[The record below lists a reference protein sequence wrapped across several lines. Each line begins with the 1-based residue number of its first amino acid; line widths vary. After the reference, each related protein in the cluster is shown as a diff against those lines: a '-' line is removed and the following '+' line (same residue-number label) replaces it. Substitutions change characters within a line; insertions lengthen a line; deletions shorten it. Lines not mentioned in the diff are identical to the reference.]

1 MKASN
6 NRIFYRMKGT
16 TEAMDTT
23 RAEQLR
29 MLGLKL
35 LQQQWDHT
43 LSEAMKK
50 KPSYLRFLCDI
61 IQREYEYKT
70 ENRRLKRLKDAK
82 IPEML
87 VMETFPFQRQPR
99 LKKKMV
105 LQLYDSLDYMKQ
117 KRVLL
122 LVGPIGCGKTGPAT
136 AYLVHAINQ
145 GARGRFIDFKDLLA
159 QLYQSMADHSETKVL
174 KRFAAIDCLLID
186 EVGYMPLDTNQ
197 AGLFFDIMK
206 QRHRKNCTI
215 ITSQLGFEDWNT
227 FINNDHIA
235 AALID
240 RITENCT
247 VFNMTRCLSIR
258 QKNVMYATEKNM
270 K

>member
-1 MKASN
+1 
-6 NRIFYRMKGT
+6 
-16 TEAMDTT
+16 MDTT
-23 RAEQLR
+23 IAEHLK
-29 MLGLKL
+29 MPDLKL
-35 LQQQWDHT
+35 LKQQWDDN
-43 LSEAMKK
+43 LAEAVKK
-50 KPSYLRFLCDI
+50 KPSYLRFLSDI

-70 ENRRLKRLKDAK
+70 ENRRLKRLTNAK
-82 IPEML
+82 IPEMP
-87 VMETFPFQRQPR
+87 VMETFPFKRQPG

-105 LQLYDSLDYMKQ
+105 MQLYDSLDHMKHKQ
-117 KRVLL
+117 VLL
-122 LVGPIGCGKTGPAT
+122 LVGPAGCGKTGLAT

-159 QLYQSMADHSETKVL
+159 QLYQAMADHSETKAL
-174 KRFAAIDCLLID
+174 KRFAALDCLLID

-197 AGLFFDIMK
+197 AGLFFDIIK
-206 QRHRKNCTI
+206 KRHRKKCTI
-215 ITSQLGFEDWNT
+215 ITSQPGFEEWNI
-227 FINNDHIA
+227 FIKNNHIA

-247 VFNMTRCLSIR
+247 IFNMTRCLSIR